1 MIFATTRKVRFEHC
15 DPAGIV
21 FYPRYFE
28 MLNACIEDWFE
39 ARLGRSFGQIH
50 VEGGHAVPTARCEV
64 RFTAPSRIGDPLAL
78 SLRPLRVGRSSLDL
92 EIDISS
98 AGEARLH
105 AEFTLVH
112 VAQATG
118 RPASWPDAL
127 RGPIEDDIARTGG
140 TQDTEGE
147 APHGT

>member
-1 MIFATTRKVRFEHC
+1 MGFVTTRKVRFEHC

-39 ARLGRSFGQIH
+39 DRLGHSFGAIH

-78 SLRPLRVGRSSLDL
+78 TLRAQRLGRSSLDL
-92 EIDISS
+92 SIDVASG
-98 AGEARLH
+98 AQPRLH
-105 AEFTLVH
+105 ADFTLVH
-112 VAQATG
+112 VSQSSG
-118 RPASWPDAL
+118 RAVAWPEPL
-127 RGPIEDDIARTGG
+127 RAAITREL
-140 TQDTEGE
+140 EEE

>member
-1 MIFATTRKVRFEHC
+1 MVFTTTRKVRFEHC

-39 ARLGRSFGQIH
+39 ERLGRSFGAIH
-50 VEGGHAVPTARCEV
+50 VDGGFAVPTARCEV
-64 RFTAPSRIGDPLAL
+64 RFTAPSRIGDPLEL
-78 SLRPLRVGRSSLDL
+78 RLRPLRVGRSSLDL

-98 AGEARLH
+98 NGEARLH
-105 AEFTLVH
+105 ADFTLVH

-127 RGPIEDDIARTGG
+127 RGPIEDDIARTGATG
-140 TQDTEGE
+140 QTEGE

>member
-1 MIFATTRKVRFEHC
+1 MPFTTTRKVRFEHC

-39 ARLGRSFGQIH
+39 ERLGRSFGQIH
-50 VEGGHAVPTARCEV
+50 VKDGHAVPTARCEV

-78 SLRPLRVGRSSLDL
+78 ALRPRRLGRSSLDL

-98 AGEARLH
+98 GAEARLH
-105 AEFTLVH
+105 ADFTLVH
-112 VAQATG
+112 IAQATG
-118 RPASWPDAL
+118 RPETWPEAL
-127 RGPIEDDIARTGG
+127 RRAIAADIAT
-140 TQDTEGE
+140 TVTEGE